1 MANLAASGGYWI
13 SMPADII
20 LAEPETITGSIGI
33 FGVLPSGREAL
44 GKWGVTTDGVRT
56 TPLSGEPD
64 VLGGIS
70 PEFDRLAQA
79 VVEKGY
85 RDFLTRVAASRK
97 KSVEQVDAV
106 GQGRVWA
113 GATARQLGLVD
124 KMGGLDAALAEAA
137 RLAKL
142 GKDDWHPRYI
152 DPQPDFAS
160 TLLGGL
166 MPEPAQAQMPTDL
179 FGRAAWEQQMLFEQ
193 MAADLRM
200 LMTAKGAQVRCL
212 ECAAVAGVPMAA
224 RDSGTGNWFDILLTR
239 LF

>member
-1 MANLAASGGYWI
+1 
-13 SMPADII
+13 MPD
-20 LAEPETITGSIGI
+20 
-33 FGVLPSGREAL
+33 
-44 GKWGVTTDGVRT
+44 
-56 TPLSGEPD
+56 
-64 VLGGIS
+64 
-70 PEFDRLAQA
+70 
-79 VVEKGY
+79 
-85 RDFLTRVAASRK
+85 
-97 KSVEQVDAV
+97 
-106 GQGRVWA
+106 
-113 GATARQLGLVD
+113 RQLGLVD

-200 LMTAKGAQVRCL
+200 LMTAKGDPEVLRMLLLSLAMILMMLLRP
-212 ECAAVAGVPMAA
+212 AGLLPAHA
-224 RDSGTGNWFDILLTR
+224 RYSKPELAGAGKEQA
-239 LF
+239 